1 MSQTNE
7 SSVLFALKELQ
18 RLEADRIAEE
28 DKRAEAAR
36 QELRRQEEQARA
48 KSEHAARVAEAEAR
62 LRVEADLRAQE
73 ADAERRM
80 ASLRAEIEAVRADRE
95 RMHARIVT
103 AAAELEPAP
112 QKPAIGR
119 RIAMASFGLASLTAL
134 GLSIWI
140 ATRPPVQAP
149 PRIVEV
155 PVATQGSIVEEPV
168 APVAPTVEEPV
179 EVQPAPVAERPR
191 QPPVGMRTTTM
202 QATQDMSDMRL
213 DLIDRC
219 GDDPLCGTDDF

>member
-18 RLEADRIAEE
+18 RLEADRLAEE
-28 DKRAEAAR
+28 DRKAEAAR
-36 QELRRQEEQARA
+36 QELRRQEEEARA

-80 ASLRAEIEAVRADRE
+80 AALRAEIEAVRADRE

-103 AAAELEPAP
+103 AAAELEPVAP
-112 QKPAIGR
+112 KPALGK

-140 ATRPPVQAP
+140 ATRPPVEPA
-149 PRIVEV
+149 PRIIEV
-155 PVATQGSIVEEPV
+155 PVATQGTVVEDPV
-168 APVAPTVEEPV
+168 APVQPMVEEPI

-191 QPPVGMRTTTM
+191 PTPTGMRITTM
-202 QATQDMSDMRL
+202 QTTQDMSDMRL

-219 GDDPLCGTDDF
+219 GDDPLCGTDDL